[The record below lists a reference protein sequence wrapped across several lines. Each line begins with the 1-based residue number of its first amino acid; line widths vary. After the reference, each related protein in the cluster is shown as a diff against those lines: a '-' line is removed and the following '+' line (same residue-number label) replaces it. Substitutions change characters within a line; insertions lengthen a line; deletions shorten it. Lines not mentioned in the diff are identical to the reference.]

1 MDDRK
6 IAFIICRTDKRYYEE
21 CVKYLE
27 DLTVPEGYCTDVLS
41 VVDVAST
48 AEGYNEAMQASD
60 AKYKVYLREDV
71 FLLNKYFIADVLDIL
86 ENNRQIGM
94 LGVRGTD
101 KLPEN
106 ADCNAAWNVG
116 NIREYD
122 GRCLKDTFELRQPAA
137 KYESVAAVDGVLMV
151 TQYDIPWRGDL
162 TEGWNLYGV
171 SQSIEMRRQG
181 YEVVVPRQ
189 EQPWCYCDN
198 SILNSRDYDICR
210 EGLMRIYPEIF
221 SVKEIRQ
228 EREQHQ
234 KEQEMAIEMRQA
246 LVWLMEMHLYD
257 EARAALGKQRFNW
270 MPDMQAQEIANM
282 MEIYF
287 LEEASVS
294 KKHSNWFALQNWS
307 KIYVSYQTVRWTVL
321 RLGYGRSDERIPELK
336 RMVDAGEIS
345 KDAIRKIAN
354 VSLPDTTGI
363 FRYFWT
369 EKKEQPLVS
378 VCVPVYNAGDFLQET
393 LESVLNQTYHNMEII
408 VIDDASVDGS
418 REKILAY
425 KDERIRPVFLEKN
438 RHVCYAGNEGFELA
452 QGKYVALIGHDDIWG
467 KDKIEKQVTF
477 LEEHPAY
484 NLCFSWADIIDED
497 GCNRNSENRDIYQ
510 RFCSGNYPAK
520 IWIRNLL
527 ESNNFFCAPSVC
539 IRREALRESGYYRY
553 ALVQLQDYDLW
564 LRLLKT
570 GEVHIFQEKLTRY
583 RRFFEKGK
591 NVSEDNARTRIRDAH
606 ERQWIHYSYVNDMS
620 AQEFL
625 TIFNGK
631 LKNPTAAQ
639 EKEVLC
645 EKALWLWEGG
655 NCFAED
661 MFARLLEDEECR
673 NILEE
678 EYGVGLKDFYE
689 MNTRPMLFDDS
700 AMDVIK
706 NKNTKL
712 TEYEKRIEHLEEK
725 LCKS

>member
-369 EKKEQPLVS
+369 EKERAAACKR
-378 VCVPVYNAGDFLQET
+378 VCAGL
-393 LESVLNQTYHNMEII
+393 
-408 VIDDASVDGS
+408 
-418 REKILAY
+418 
-425 KDERIRPVFLEKN
+425 
-438 RHVCYAGNEGFELA
+438 
-452 QGKYVALIGHDDIWG
+452 
-467 KDKIEKQVTF
+467 
-477 LEEHPAY
+477 
-484 NLCFSWADIIDED
+484 
-497 GCNRNSENRDIYQ
+497 
-510 RFCSGNYPAK
+510 
-520 IWIRNLL
+520 
-527 ESNNFFCAPSVC
+527 
-539 IRREALRESGYYRY
+539 
-553 ALVQLQDYDLW
+553 
-564 LRLLKT
+564 
-570 GEVHIFQEKLTRY
+570 
-583 RRFFEKGK
+583 
-591 NVSEDNARTRIRDAH
+591 
-606 ERQWIHYSYVNDMS
+606 
-620 AQEFL
+620 
-625 TIFNGK
+625 
-631 LKNPTAAQ
+631 
-639 EKEVLC
+639 
-645 EKALWLWEGG
+645 
-655 NCFAED
+655 
-661 MFARLLEDEECR
+661 
-673 NILEE
+673 
-678 EYGVGLKDFYE
+678 
-689 MNTRPMLFDDS
+689 
-700 AMDVIK
+700 
-706 NKNTKL
+706 
-712 TEYEKRIEHLEEK
+712 
-725 LCKS
+725 

>member
-122 GRCLKDTFELRQPAA
+122 GGCLKDTFELRQPAA

-378 VCVPVYNAGDFLQET
+378 VGVPVYKPGDF
-393 LESVLNQTYHNMEII
+393 
-408 VIDDASVDGS
+408 
-418 REKILAY
+418 
-425 KDERIRPVFLEKN
+425 
-438 RHVCYAGNEGFELA
+438 
-452 QGKYVALIGHDDIWG
+452 
-467 KDKIEKQVTF
+467 
-477 LEEHPAY
+477 
-484 NLCFSWADIIDED
+484 
-497 GCNRNSENRDIYQ
+497 
-510 RFCSGNYPAK
+510 
-520 IWIRNLL
+520 
-527 ESNNFFCAPSVC
+527 
-539 IRREALRESGYYRY
+539 
-553 ALVQLQDYDLW
+553 
-564 LRLLKT
+564 
-570 GEVHIFQEKLTRY
+570 
-583 RRFFEKGK
+583 
-591 NVSEDNARTRIRDAH
+591 
-606 ERQWIHYSYVNDMS
+606 
-620 AQEFL
+620 
-625 TIFNGK
+625 
-631 LKNPTAAQ
+631 
-639 EKEVLC
+639 
-645 EKALWLWEGG
+645 
-655 NCFAED
+655 
-661 MFARLLEDEECR
+661 
-673 NILEE
+673 
-678 EYGVGLKDFYE
+678 
-689 MNTRPMLFDDS
+689 
-700 AMDVIK
+700 
-706 NKNTKL
+706 
-712 TEYEKRIEHLEEK
+712 
-725 LCKS
+725 

>member
-363 FRYFWT
+363 FGIFGR
-369 EKKEQPLVS
+369 KRKS
-378 VCVPVYNAGDFLQET
+378 
-393 LESVLNQTYHNMEII
+393 
-408 VIDDASVDGS
+408 S
-418 REKILAY
+418 RL
-425 KDERIRPVFLEKN
+425 
-438 RHVCYAGNEGFELA
+438 
-452 QGKYVALIGHDDIWG
+452 
-467 KDKIEKQVTF
+467 
-477 LEEHPAY
+477 
-484 NLCFSWADIIDED
+484 
-497 GCNRNSENRDIYQ
+497 
-510 RFCSGNYPAK
+510 
-520 IWIRNLL
+520 
-527 ESNNFFCAPSVC
+527 
-539 IRREALRESGYYRY
+539 
-553 ALVQLQDYDLW
+553 
-564 LRLLKT
+564 
-570 GEVHIFQEKLTRY
+570 
-583 RRFFEKGK
+583 
-591 NVSEDNARTRIRDAH
+591 
-606 ERQWIHYSYVNDMS
+606 
-620 AQEFL
+620 
-625 TIFNGK
+625 
-631 LKNPTAAQ
+631 
-639 EKEVLC
+639 
-645 EKALWLWEGG
+645 
-655 NCFAED
+655 
-661 MFARLLEDEECR
+661 
-673 NILEE
+673 
-678 EYGVGLKDFYE
+678 
-689 MNTRPMLFDDS
+689 
-700 AMDVIK
+700 
-706 NKNTKL
+706 
-712 TEYEKRIEHLEEK
+712 
-725 LCKS
+725 